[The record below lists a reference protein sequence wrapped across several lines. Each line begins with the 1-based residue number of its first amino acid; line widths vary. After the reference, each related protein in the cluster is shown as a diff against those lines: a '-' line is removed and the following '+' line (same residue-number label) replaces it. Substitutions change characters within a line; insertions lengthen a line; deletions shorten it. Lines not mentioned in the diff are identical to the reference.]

1 MSSNNNDT
9 DLSRRMQVSINKWTR
24 KYRNINVRR
33 QVFCKVLRNGSKL
46 SLESDYNRCVIAMM
60 NSESMFPN
68 VEESKIYFLEF
79 ALEQRDL
86 KIVKLIEASDLKIH
100 EIRCLDGRSALHYL
114 AEFING
120 ANYRIFFPKKKT
132 LEVIAYFLENPSE
145 NFCDDHGYTYLHAA
159 CMTGNVA
166 AANLLLSQGVD
177 VNLDSYKYSPLHIA
191 AQYRHLNVIEILLRH
206 GADPNQR
213 DVEKS
218 TPLHALA
225 RLCLCRCTNSVIFC
239 DKRKPVDEIVQI
251 LVEHGANI
259 EAGNCHGETPLQVA
273 ASRFDVSLTKALL
286 DHGASLDNLDE
297 DRMFSTDFTS
307 VELKNYPLTLNII
320 EMMHLLKSVG
330 YEINVYTRLKMI
342 KCWMRVRGNDTD
354 HLIGDVTLGR
364 SRGFFTGCSIHYS
377 LFSYNHIGFYMK
389 QETKD
394 FLRYHSERLRA
405 TRPQP
410 RQQYR
415 FTIKNTV
422 IFWKD
427 VWKIQKIMINDDVSL
442 FKLCQMSYSDGYSI
456 IKNIKNW
463 CVPSMDVISCTWLNV
478 VVKRHIANIL
488 IRLQLELFVADLFMT
503 DYCKLN
509 LPYTVCRTVAEK
521 TSYEELLRL
530 YEHTKEHFYPHRK
543 DSWNTSLL
551 KFYRILTRSLTG
563 PSTGTW
569 YPKKFTFLA

>member
-1 MSSNNNDT
+1 MYSNDDDA
-9 DLSRRMQVSINKWTR
+9 DLPTLEYMIKDWTS
-24 KYRNINVRR
+24 KYRNVNTRR
-33 QVFCKVLRNGSKL
+33 NAFASVIKL
-46 SLESDYNRCVIAMM
+46 GATMSVESSFNRFLITLM
-60 NSESMFPN
+60 NSEGMFPN

-79 ALEQRDL
+79 ALEERDL
-86 KIVKLIEASDLKIH
+86 NMVKLIEASDLKIH
-100 EIRCLDGRSALHYL
+100 EVRCLDGRSALHYL
-114 AEFING
+114 AEFIYG
-120 ANYRIFFPKKKT
+120 GNYHTPSPKNMT
-132 LEVIAYFLENPSE
+132 LEVMAYFLENPSE
-145 NFCDDHGYTYLHAA
+145 NFCDDYGYTYLHAA

-166 AANLLLSQGVD
+166 AVNLFLSQGVD

-206 GADPNQR
+206 GADPNQQ

-225 RLCLCRCTNSVIFC
+225 RLCLCRCTNHYLFC

-259 EAGNCHGETPLQVA
+259 EARNCHGETPLQAA
-273 ASRFDVSLTKALL
+273 ASRFDVNLTKALL

-297 DRMFSTDFTS
+297 DKMFSADFTS
-307 VELKNYPLTLNII
+307 LELKNYPLTLNII

-330 YEINVYTRLKMI
+330 YEINVHTRLKMI

-354 HLIGDVTLGR
+354 HLIGDVTLGNNR
-364 SRGFFTGCSIHYS
+364 DFFTGCTIMDS
-377 LFSYNHIGFYMK
+377 LFSLSHIGFYMK

-394 FLRYHSERLRA
+394 FLQCHSQRLLSTCSRM
-405 TRPQP
+405 QCKP
-410 RQQYR
+410 RSVE
-415 FTIKNTV
+415 NTACM
-422 IFWKD
+422 WKD
-427 VWKIQKIMINDDVSL
+427 VSKIKDIMIKDDVSL
-442 FKLCQMSYSDGYSI
+442 YQLCQMSYTDGYSI

-463 CVPSMDVISCTWLNV
+463 CVPSMDVISCTWLNM

-521 TSYEELLRL
+521 MSYEELLRL
-530 YEHTKEHFYPHRK
+530 CEHTKEYVYPHRQ
-543 DSWNTSLL
+543 DSWNSSLL

-563 PSTGTW
+563 SSTGTW
-569 YPKKFTFLA
+569 YPKDYLYT